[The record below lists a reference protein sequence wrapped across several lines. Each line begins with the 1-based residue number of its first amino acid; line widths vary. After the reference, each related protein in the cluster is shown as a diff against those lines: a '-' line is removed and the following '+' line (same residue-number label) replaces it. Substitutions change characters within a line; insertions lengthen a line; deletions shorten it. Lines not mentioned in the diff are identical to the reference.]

1 MNWLAKIT
9 AVLSLL
15 PAIIEAVKAVE
26 NLVPGSGQ
34 GASKLQ
40 AIREILEAVSDQAA
54 TLWPE
59 IQKVIAVIVT
69 LANKTGTFAKAP

>member
-59 IQKVIAVIVT
+59 IQKVIGILVN
-69 LANKTGTFAKAP
+69 LFNKSGIFQKAA